1 MLSNVVGFCYA
12 VDMEIVV
19 SGSHGFI
26 GSAVVASLRA
36 SGHRVTRLARS
47 KPTSGADAV
56 LWDPVAGTVDLT
68 QLQAVDAVVHLAG
81 ASIVSGRWTPRRKS
95 LIRDSRVRGT
105 RTLCEALAKLA
116 TPPRALL
123 CASAIG
129 YYGDRGDEVLT
140 EDSPAGA
147 GFLATVCREWEGAS
161 VSTAQRGVRVVHLR
175 FGMVLSPAGGA
186 LAKMLPPF
194 RLGLGGPLG
203 DGRQYMSWVSLED
216 VLGAI
221 HHALET
227 EALRGAVN
235 VVSPQPV
242 TNRAFTRA
250 LGRVLSRPT
259 VLPAPAPLLRLL
271 LGELADEALL
281 ASARVMPTRLQAT
294 AYAFRH
300 PELEGA
306 LRHLLS
312 SSALGGREW

>member
-1 MLSNVVGFCYA
+1 MHVL
-12 VDMEIVV
+12 V
-19 SGSHGFI
+19 SGSHGFV
-26 GSAVVASLRA
+26 GSALVASLPA

-56 LWDPVAGTVDLT
+56 LWDPVAGTIDLT

-81 ASIVSGRWTPRRKS
+81 ASLVSGRWTAHRKS

-105 RTLCEALAKLA
+105 RMLCDALATLR

-129 YYGDRGDEVLT
+129 YYGDRGEEVLT
-140 EDSPAGA
+140 EDSPVGT
-147 GFLATVCREWEGAS
+147 GFLAAVCREWEEA
-161 VSTAQRGVRVVHLR
+161 TAPAAQRGMRVVQLR

-216 VLGAI
+216 ALGAI
-221 HHALET
+221 HHALVT
-227 EALRGAVN
+227 EALRGPVN

-242 TNRAFTRA
+242 TNRDLTRA

-259 VLPAPAPLLRLL
+259 LLPAPAPLLRLL
-271 LGELADEALL
+271 LGELADEVLL

-294 AYAFRH
+294 AYSFRH
-300 PELEGA
+300 PALEGA
-306 LRHLLS
+306 LRHLLAS
-312 SSALGGREW
+312 SSTQAHE